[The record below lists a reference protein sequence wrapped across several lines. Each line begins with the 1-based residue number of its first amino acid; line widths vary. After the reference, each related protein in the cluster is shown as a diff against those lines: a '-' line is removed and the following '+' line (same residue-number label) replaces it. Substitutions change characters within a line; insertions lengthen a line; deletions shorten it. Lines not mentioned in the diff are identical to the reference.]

1 MTIEQWDHTIS
12 ANLTSSFLVCRELLC
27 HLHAATEN
35 VKDRAVIVLIGSTS
49 GNMARRTMKVVQSAK
64 TVESHV
70 YRE

>member
-1 MTIEQWDHTIS
+1 MTIEQWDHT
-12 ANLTSSFLVCRELLC
+12 LTSSLLVCHEFLR
-27 HLHAATEN
+27 HLRAVTES
-35 VKDRAVIVLIGSTS
+35 VKDRAVIVLIGSIS